1 MARARWLRGFLLAL
15 GAGWILL
22 SGAGIYYAR
31 SKGIAPALAAPVVA
45 AFLLEYAFYLVP
57 GFSGL
62 RTWLSDR
69 IPVRLLAFYLALS
82 ALAPYL
88 LYSLATGQFRTQSAV
103 RLAALVL
110 AISFWYVW
118 QRPTPVADLTILAL
132 IVAPIIAKLFFRQIY
147 TSPVPSVP

>member
-1 MARARWLRGFLLAL
+1 MGRAEWLKGFLLTL

-22 SGAGIYYAR
+22 SGAGVYFAR
-31 SKGIAPALAAPVVA
+31 SKGIAPAVAAPIVA

-62 RTWLSDR
+62 RTWLAVR
-69 IPVRLLAFYLALS
+69 IPVRLLALYLALS

-88 LYSLATGQFRTQSAV
+88 LHSLATGQFRVQSAM

-110 AISFWYVW
+110 AISFWYV
-118 QRPTPVADLTILAL
+118 
-132 IVAPIIAKLFFRQIY
+132 
-147 TSPVPSVP
+147 